1 MRKLLGWSVKSPE
14 SGPGWLSWSVSQLLH
29 IHIISLLAGEGRS
42 WLSGSPMPHSWDQL
56 SHAAAQVPRLIPLR
70 FFYEFCFLL
79 SSVALKVSVLSW
91 KERNVDTSGQKKKDC
106 KRKIRRCPSNGCSC
120 SGSPAFRLGLAQMIR
135 QTWSQIGALPS
146 ASGLC

>member
-1 MRKLLGWSVKSPE
+1 MDRPRVGGIPLLWFHRTSPIESSSSPQMRKLLGWSVKSPE

-91 KERNVDTSGQKKKDC
+91 KERNVDTSGQKKK
-106 KRKIRRCPSNGCSC
+106 
-120 SGSPAFRLGLAQMIR
+120 GL
-135 QTWSQIGALPS
+135 
-146 ASGLC
+146 